1 MVGFYGR
8 EAAMK
13 TALNAAV
20 ALMLCAFLLVG
31 DARAQTEAD
40 PAPAPATLPPL
51 PGIVVTPPT
60 PPPADTQQSCPVTGN
75 KLELIS

>member
-1 MVGFYGR
+1 
-8 EAAMK
+8 MK

-60 PPPADTQQSCPVTGN
+60 TPPADTLQSCPDAGN
-75 KLELIS
+75 KLELIG